1 MFDEAIETY
10 KAIVKNRDYPQ
21 AGRLRVN
28 MGNIYYDQKKYP
40 QAIKEYRMALDQI
53 NTQGK
58 DLRFRVFRNIGNAFV
73 KLGQFQDA
81 IDAYETVMAGS
92 PDIQTAYNLL
102 LCYYARGDKD
112 KMKRHFGKMLS
123 IPVPGMTEDDIEK
136 IHELPDTTSDQFD
149 KLKEEL
155 LKRHDNTNDKVLVAA
170 RMIAPVLEDDE
181 EAWSQGFKW
190 VMEQL
195 RPDYE
200 TVSSKLEIEVA
211 MTHMKKRQFDEALEV
226 LKGFERKDPI
236 LKAIAATNLSF
247 IYFLEGEYQAA
258 ETEADVAMRSDRY
271 NAKALV
277 NKGNCLFVAGN
288 YQGARDMYLEAVGVE
303 ADCIEAIYNLGL
315 TNIRLNALDQA
326 RHAFDKL
333 HTILPS
339 VPEALFQLGSIYE
352 RGENV
357 QDLEQATKTYE
368 MLLSKTPGDPNLCCR
383 LGLVYE
389 RLEDDSTGEPL
400 LLSSL
405 KTSLIAL
412 CLVLIQR

>member
-1 MFDEAIETY
+1 
-10 KAIVKNRDYPQ
+10 
-21 AGRLRVN
+21 
-28 MGNIYYDQKKYP
+28 
-40 QAIKEYRMALDQI
+40 
-53 NTQGK
+53 
-58 DLRFRVFRNIGNAFV
+58 
-73 KLGQFQDA
+73 
-81 IDAYETVMAGS
+81 
-92 PDIQTAYNLL
+92 
-102 LCYYARGDKD
+102 
-112 KMKRHFGKMLS
+112 
-123 IPVPGMTEDDIEK
+123 MTEDDIEK
-136 IHELPDTTSDQFD
+136 IHELPDTTSERFD

-155 LKRHDNTNDKVLVAA
+155 SKRHDNTNDKVLIAA

-181 EAWSQGFKW
+181 DAWSQGFKW

-200 TVSSKLEIEVA
+200 TVSSKIEIEVA

-277 NKGNCLFVAGN
+277 NKGNCLFVSGN

-352 RGENV
+352 RADNI
-357 QDLEQATKTYE
+357 QDLEQAAKTYE

-389 RLEDDSTGEPL
+389 RLEDDSTACHWHTEAHRYSPVNLNVISWLGVWYVKREMYEEAIDYFERAALVQPSEVKWQL
-400 LLSSL
+400 MV
-405 KTSLIAL
+405 TSCYRRLGDLHKALELYQKIHAIHPDNIEALQYLEAL
-412 CLVLIQR
+412 CRDLGTCIISPLSLFLYKYITVL